1 MTAAVNIVDR
11 LRAKFG
17 LRDDLARCVLCEF
30 VCTAFLMYVGFCANT
45 NYVLLRQP
53 ANQYFAVQ
61 FAWGLA
67 LLFAVQ
73 MGFGISGSHLN
84 PAVSFFLY
92 SFGHIGMDRLLLYSA
107 AQFCG
112 AFFGASLSFLTYYDG
127 INSFDGGHRQVYGP
141 NATAGIFATY
151 PRDYLSVTGAIVD
164 QVACTAIMCICVS
177 LITEKR
183 NGIPKYLQPFY
194 LSLMLCVVGMSLA
207 NAGTG
212 MNPARDLAPRL
223 FTFFAGYGSEVF
235 SYRNYSWFWIPI
247 VCPMI
252 GAIVGSWGYQLL
264 IGIHF
269 ADDENE
275 KSLILPI
282 SARTSESSID
292 EKAFTGIS

>member
-1 MTAAVNIVDR
+1 MMTSSVNVVDR
-11 LRAKFG
+11 LRAKFRIRSEL
-17 LRDDLARCVLCEF
+17 LRCALCEF
-30 VCTAFLMYVGFCANT
+30 VCTAFFMYIGFSANA

-53 ANQYFAVQ
+53 EHQYFAAQ

-67 LLFAVQ
+67 HLFAVQ

-84 PAVSFFLY
+84 PAVSFFQY
-92 SFGHIGMDRLLLYSA
+92 SFGRIGLDRLLLYSV
-107 AQFCG
+107 AQFLGAFCG
-112 AFFGASLSFLTYYDG
+112 AALTFLTYYDG

-151 PRDYLSVTGAIVD
+151 PRDYLSVTGAIID
-164 QVACTAIMCICVS
+164 QIACTIVLCICVS

-183 NGIPKYLQPFY
+183 NQIPKYLQPFF
-194 LSLMLCVVGMSLA
+194 LGLMICIIGMAVA
-207 NAGTG
+207 NAANG
-212 MNPARDLAPRL
+212 MNPARDFGPRL

-269 ADDENE
+269 EDDE
-275 KSLILPI
+275 KVMILPFAAKTFENSVDNTRI
-282 SARTSESSID
+282 
-292 EKAFTGIS
+292 